1 MAIPATYD
9 EFLDFAKDAARVIA
23 PDAEIKTQKV
33 DKLQGESYVGISVR
47 PENSNAAV
55 TMNLHNLFDKVR
67 ENPKRLAAVMSEFLS
82 ALDEAIRNIPK
93 IDADR
98 LMDYEQVKSQ
108 LVMQVIPVGPNRE
121 RLSQIPHKTIED
133 IAVVYRIDVS
143 DDRHQNAS
151 SLVTNNMLECFG
163 VTPEQLHRDAVAS
176 QVDHCPPTL
185 RNMSEVLAEMTG
197 SSDFLDMPESPL
209 WVASVEGGIHGA
221 AAVQVPEFMDQ
232 AAEKLGGDF
241 FVLPSS
247 IHECLFVPDNGEL
260 RRPQLEEMVRSVNAD
275 EVSEADFLSDS
286 VYHYDADARIFEKAA
301 TFESRVME
309 QAVAYETS
317 APASPSENSVEVQ
330 KDTITVLLVEPE
342 RYPRPVEIGTELKD
356 LQEAVGGFIETSYP
370 FADKACLI
378 LNDTGKIE
386 GLPLNRALRDDDGTI
401 YDVVAGS
408 FLVAG
413 LAGDSFGSL
422 TPEQMTKYEQ
432 QFHQPEMFIHMGKG
446 IMALPMPDDTVE
458 MLKERARAAEKSA
471 GKNGPEKKAD
481 TPEKK
486 QHKKRQKEAR

>member
-1 MAIPATYD
+1 M
-9 EFLDFAKDAARVIA
+9 K
-23 PDAEIKTQKV
+23 
-33 DKLQGESYVGISVR
+33 KLC
-47 PENSNAAV
+47 
-55 TMNLHNLFDKVR
+55 K
-67 ENPKRLAAVMSEFLS
+67 
-82 ALDEAIRNIPK
+82 
-93 IDADR
+93 
-98 LMDYEQVKSQ
+98 
-108 LVMQVIPVGPNRE
+108 
-121 RLSQIPHKTIED
+121 KTI
-133 IAVVYRIDVS
+133 AFVLLFSVCVS
-143 DDRHQNAS
+143 LFA
-151 SLVTNNMLECFG
+151 LPAL
-163 VTPEQLHRDAVAS
+163 
-176 QVDHCPPTL
+176 
-185 RNMSEVLAEMTG
+185 
-197 SSDFLDMPESPL
+197 
-209 WVASVEGGIHGA
+209 
-221 AAVQVPEFMDQ
+221 
-232 AAEKLGGDF
+232 AAEKLGGNF

-247 IHECLFVPDNGEL
+247 IHECLFVPDNGEF
-260 RRPQLEEMVRSVNAD
+260 RRPQLEEMVRSVNAA
-275 EVSEADFLSDS
+275 EVSEADFLSNS

-309 QAVAYETS
+309 QAAAYEAG
-317 APASPSENSVEVQ
+317 APASPLAENTEVQ
-330 KDTITVLLVEPE
+330 KETISVLLVEPE

-356 LQEAVGGFIETSYP
+356 LQKAVGGFIETSYP

-378 LNDTGKIE
+378 LNDTGKLE

-458 MLKERARAAEKSA
+458 MLEERARAAEKSA

>member
-9 EFLDFAKDAARVIA
+9 EFLDFAKDAARAIV
-23 PDAEIKTQKV
+23 PDAEISTQKV
-33 DKLQGESYVGISVR
+33 EKLQGESYVGLSVR

-55 TMNLHNLFDKVR
+55 MMNLHKLFDQVQ
-67 ENPKRLAAVMSEFLS
+67 ENPKHLAAVMSEFLS
-82 ALDEAIRNIPK
+82 SLENAIRNIPK
-93 IDADR
+93 VKADS
-98 LMDYEQVKSQ
+98 LLDYDQVKGQ
-108 LVMQVIPVGPNRE
+108 LLMQVIPVEQNRE
-121 RLSQIPHKTIED
+121 RLAQIPHKTIDD
-133 IAVVYRIDVS
+133 IAVVYRISVS
-143 DDRHQNAS
+143 SSMDHSAS
-151 SLVTNNMLECFG
+151 ALVTNQMLENFG
-163 VTPEQLHRDAVAS
+163 ITPEQLHLDAVAS
-176 QVDHCPPTL
+176 QMDHCPPKL
-185 RNMSEVLAEMTG
+185 RNMSDVLAEMTG
-197 SSDFLDMPESPL
+197 DSNFLDMPESPL

-247 IHECLFVPDNGEL
+247 IHECLFVPDNGEI
-260 RRPQLEEMVRSVNAD
+260 RRPQLEEMVRSVNAA
-275 EVSEADFLSDS
+275 EVSEADFLSNS

-309 QAVAYETS
+309 QAVAYEAG
-317 APASPSENSVEVQ
+317 APASPSAESSEVQ
-330 KDTITVLLVEPE
+330 KETITVLLVEPE

-458 MLKERARAAEKSA
+458 MLEERARASEKSA